1 MLLQFWNST
10 NEKETCKFSL
20 FSGVCGVSR
29 SLFCQHTHGL
39 LFHVQLSPFYLY
51 APFWCVAEKV
61 RVSNADAVLSPPSND
76 SPGSLPLRAFMCNQS
91 VFHYRTWW
99 PTSAHTCRAGDIHL
113 SASLS
118 LFVSQHICLSVM
130 SHLCTCAGSQPGLVH
145 DWHKVGAKAVV
156 PVDHHKQKSL
166 YQCHKTATSHPH
178 NFQRCSVTYKAKKVL
193 E

>member
-10 NEKETCKFSL
+10 NEKETCKFSP
-20 FSGVCGVSR
+20 FSGVCSVSR
-29 SLFCQHTHGL
+29 SLFCQHTCGL
-39 LFHVQLSPFYLY
+39 SFHVQLSPFYVY

-61 RVSNADAVLSPPSND
+61 RVSNADVVLFPSSND

-118 LFVSQHICLSVM
+118 LPLFLSTSVYLSCHIYAPVQDLS
-130 SHLCTCAGSQPGLVH
+130 LVWFTT
-145 DWHKVGAKAVV
+145 DMRLV
-156 PVDHHKQKSL
+156 PKQ
-166 YQCHKTATSHPH
+166 
-178 NFQRCSVTYKAKKVL
+178 
-193 E
+193 